1 MKRHRF
7 HLTFNLT
14 KVKALQGK
22 LWQTLHV
29 QIGLCIGLALAS
41 LSSAAQVAY
50 LDLTQNSASVAV
62 TTAHP
67 LATEAALKILQ
78 QGGSATDAAIAAQLM
93 LGLVE
98 PQSSGLGGGSFFMHW
113 HAGQKALTSFDGL
126 AAAPQKVTESLTTDV
141 DGSRLPSAQMSRGG
155 RSAGVPGTLPLL
167 VKVHAQFG
175 KLPWAHL
182 FAPAIEAASKGF
194 PMPAYMHQIL
204 AAPGSAEAHPDL
216 LHLYFDDSQK
226 VKAIGSPIV
235 NLDYAQ
241 ILQKIASQGPSAVWT
256 GGQGASFMAS
266 LQKGYKPSLIA
277 LDDLKNYKVE
287 ERQALCGPY
296 LLYKVCVMAP
306 PSFGG
311 VVVLQML
318 QMMEAKTANTAKFN
332 QPEFAHIY
340 AEAGKLAQSDRQR
353 YVADPG
359 YFQVPAKALV
369 ANNYLRQRAQ
379 LIQEQTLPAYSAGQ
393 PLVASQAARPSNL
406 RLDLTPAAPSSDATS
421 QLAVVD
427 AAGNAVSMTTTNNLN
442 FGSRLLTQGYILN
455 NAMTNFASNPKPGE
469 VSPNKMEP
477 GKRPVTSM
485 APTMVFD
492 DKGQLITVGGSAGG
506 GQIVDYV
513 SANLIRMLALD
524 QTPVEALSQGHISTA
539 IPQRV
544 QLEKGTA
551 AAQLAEPLQA
561 KGHKVEVVPMN
572 SGMGFLKR
580 SANGWIGAAD
590 PRRDGAAWGF
600 NPTP

>member
-7 HLTFNLT
+7 HLAFILT

-67 LATEAALKILQ
+67 WATEAALKMLK

-141 DGSRLPSAQMSRGG
+141 DGSKLPAAQMARGG

-256 GGQGASFMAS
+256 GEQGASFMAS

-277 LDDLKNYKVE
+277 LDDLRNYKVE

-359 YFQVPAKALV
+359 YFQVPAKTLV